1 MPTLNLLADE
11 NVDQQIIDLLR
22 REGHTVTYVAELD
35 PGIDDEQVLERA
47 NEANALLLTADR
59 DFGYTD
65 DEVHRRAGTQLSCRP
80 RPALSVWDQGDP
92 CSTTSVSS
100 RYDSSPGLTA
110 RFGADGSFRTMTW
123 SVQSRRIEPMTRST

>member
-47 NEANALLLTADR
+47 NEASALLLTADR
-59 DFGYTD
+59 DFGELVFRQHRLSGGVILFRLSGIASETKARLIASVLTD
-65 DEVHRRAGTQLSCRP
+65 HSAELAGGFT
-80 RPALSVWDQGDP
+80 VI
-92 CSTTSVSS
+92 
-100 RYDSSPGLTA
+100 SPGL
-110 RFGADGSFRTMTW
+110 
-123 SVQSRRIEPMTRST
+123 VRIRPHL